1 MVLSRT
7 NRALKGKEG
16 KKWAIE
22 SQLKMRYE
30 GGEGYMRDTCMA
42 GLKPAHLEYDMC
54 MGPAPRCDA
63 THSRQNVLK
72 PLRCM
77 KIACDALRCIF
88 QHVGNFAPDG
98 GISQ

>member
-1 MVLSRT
+1 MVLSPT

-42 GLKPAHLEYDMC
+42 GLKPAHLEYR
-54 MGPAPRCDA
+54 PSH
-63 THSRQNVLK
+63 T
-72 PLRCM
+72 LRCYTFTTE
-77 KIACDALRCIF
+77 CT
-88 QHVGNFAPDG
+88 
-98 GISQ
+98 